1 MAASVVST
9 TVEAAAT
16 VIATT
21 TVVTTTIAAAYVA
34 VDGSSISISRPVAV
48 SRTAIIAVT
57 IIAGSV
63 EAATVVTVIPGASA
77 DEYSAHEVTGPVI
90 TIRGARI
97 RIIAIITI
105 RTYRRGTNAR
115 DHRTYA
121 NAHGNL
127 CLSASCN
134 SKKQNPEQSHIF

>member
-21 TVVTTTIAAAYVA
+21 TVVTTTMTAAYVA
-34 VDGSSISISRPVAV
+34 VDGSSISISRPVA
-48 SRTAIIAVT
+48 RTAIIAVT
-57 IIAGSV
+57 IVAGSV

-77 DEYSAHEVTGPVI
+77 DEYSAHEVTGPVV
-90 TIRGARI
+90 TIRGARV

-105 RTYRRGTNAR
+105 RTYRCGTNAR

-127 CLSASCN
+127 CMSASRK
-134 SKKQNPEQSHIF
+134 SKKQNPQQSHTF

>member
-48 SRTAIIAVT
+48 SRTAIAVT

-121 NAHGNL
+121 NADGNL